1 MTIRVFV
8 FKDEAQGQCFQ
19 QYKGGNFQII
29 YMQGDCQI
37 TANNKFTAEGYEI
50 LFNVSYSSKI
60 QLQFYCRT
68 LVARRSIVG
77 NRISMGEHS
86 RR

>member
-8 FKDEAQGQCFQ
+8 FKDEAQSQCFE
-19 QYKGGNFQII
+19 QYKGFFQII

-60 QLQFYCRT
+60 QF
-68 LVARRSIVG
+68 
-77 NRISMGEHS
+77 
-86 RR
+86 